1 MYEVGFQLAYDLM
14 NRRIVTA
21 FKWLL
26 DLITETGKFLIRLS
40 RNFVMN
46 KFFVLLLVCFFSGS
60 ALAKE
65 SDNYRLQQAR
75 IYMSDFYSSL
85 LLRYHDIR
93 PPAHEGVKD
102 SYMDPLQ
109 ELNGFYDRGHLTV
122 GLKYLAQVNSTVDE
136 LRSQTKIDSLQDDE
150 VFSSPYLLIDIYNA
164 RKSFENELSDEVSS
178 VDHNVPSVS
187 DVLMKLRVDVS
198 EMMVLYSV
206 STYYGLKH
214 LNASDP
220 GLTAVDE
227 SIQKGLQWLEK
238 NNSEIDADVS
248 RIKVTYDFVRSRVVG
263 LPRPWNPGAV
273 ITFLSRVDDRLK
285 DAQESL

>member
-1 MYEVGFQLAYDLM
+1 M
-14 NRRIVTA
+14 NRRVVTA

-26 DLITETGKFLIRLS
+26 ELLTETGNFLTRLIRNLS
-40 RNFVMN
+40 MS
-46 KFFVLLLVCFFSGS
+46 KFFVLLLACFFSGS

-65 SDNYRLQQAR
+65 LDNDRLQQAR

-93 PPAHEGVKD
+93 PPAHEGMED

-109 ELNGFYDRGHLTV
+109 ELNSLYDSGHISV
-122 GLKYLAQVNSTVDE
+122 GLKYLTQVNSIVDE
-136 LRSQTKIDSLQDDE
+136 LRSQTKIDSLQDDQ
-150 VFSSPYLLIDIYNA
+150 VFSSPYLLIDLYNA
-164 RKSFENELSDEVSS
+164 RKSFENELSDEISS
-178 VDHNVPSVS
+178 VDFTTSSVS

-214 LNASDP
+214 LNTNDP
-220 GLTAVDE
+220 DLTAVDE
-227 SIQKGLQWLEK
+227 SIQRGLQWLERD
-238 NNSEIDADVS
+238 NSEIDADVS